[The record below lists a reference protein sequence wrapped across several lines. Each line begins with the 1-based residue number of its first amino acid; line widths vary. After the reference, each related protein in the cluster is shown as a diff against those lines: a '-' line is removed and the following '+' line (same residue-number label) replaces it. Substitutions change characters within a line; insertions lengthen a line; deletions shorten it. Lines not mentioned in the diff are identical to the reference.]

1 MTGPTRILMVCM
13 GNVCRSPTAEVV
25 MRQRVEQAGLS
36 HRIEIDSAGTHA
48 STSTAQPP
56 DERSVAHAARRGYDL
71 LSVRS
76 RRVALSDYETFD
88 LILAMDE
95 DNLSNLRSTCPPEH
109 RHKLKL
115 MMSYGPARAPR
126 VIPDPYYGA
135 AAGFEWVLDL
145 IEAACDGLMAELG
158 ASSGFPNRRTSKD
171 ASGSL

>member
-1 MTGPTRILMVCM
+1 MNGTTRILMVCM

-25 MRQRVEQAGLS
+25 LRQRVEQAGLS

-48 STSTAQPP
+48 SNSAAQPP

-71 LSVRS
+71 LSVRA
-76 RRVALSDYETFD
+76 RRVTPADYQAFD

-95 DNLSNLRSTCPPEH
+95 DNLSNLKSICPPEH
-109 RHKLKL
+109 RHKLRL
-115 MMSYGPARAPR
+115 MMSYAPERAPR

-145 IEAACDGLMAELG
+145 IEAACDGLIAELG
-158 ASSGFPNRRTSKD
+158 ASLDLPDR
-171 ASGSL
+171 

>member
-1 MTGPTRILMVCM
+1 MSGVTRILMVCM

-25 MRQRVEQAGLS
+25 LRQRVEHAGLS

-48 STSTAQPP
+48 SNSAAQPP

-71 LSVRS
+71 LSVRA
-76 RRVALSDYETFD
+76 RRVTSADYETFD

-109 RHKLKL
+109 RHKLRL
-115 MMSYGPARAPR
+115 MMSYAPARAPR

-145 IEAACDGLMAELG
+145 IEAACDGLIVELG
-158 ASSGFPNRRTSKD
+158 ASSGFPNR
-171 ASGSL
+171 